1 MNSGS
6 LDYEMN
12 GTFMKEKKPSTKA
25 PKKAL
30 RTLIDDALNHYFTQ
44 LDGQIPKGLYGLYMA
59 QVEPPLIEAVLRYTG
74 GNKSIAAELLNLSR
88 TTLMSKMKKYE
99 IV

>member
-1 MNSGS
+1 
-6 LDYEMN
+6 
-12 GTFMKEKKPSTKA
+12 MKEKKSLVKT
-25 PKKAL
+25 PKKGL
-30 RTLIDDALNHYFTQ
+30 RTLIDDALNHYFSQ

-74 GNKSIAAELLNLSR
+74 GNKSVAAELLDLSR